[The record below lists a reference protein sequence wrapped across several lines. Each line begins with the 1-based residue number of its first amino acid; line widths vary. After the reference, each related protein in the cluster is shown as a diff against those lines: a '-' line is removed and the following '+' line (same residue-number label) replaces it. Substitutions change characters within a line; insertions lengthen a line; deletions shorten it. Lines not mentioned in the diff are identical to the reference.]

1 MIIICP
7 CFFFVSLRDILWY
20 LDEERASGIRAF
32 FKRSKYSLLSNKH
45 SPAQTTQRE
54 SIATYHDDHDDG
66 EEDYLR
72 IARWFAQYVS
82 LYFLVAF
89 FINLLQMFISF
100 GYFVVWYFQNFSV
113 VLSILLLFA
122 VFIVVYHFLFHLNL
136 SL

>member
-1 MIIICP
+1 M
-7 CFFFVSLRDILWY
+7 
-20 LDEERASGIRAF
+20 SGIRAF

-54 SIATYHDDHDDG
+54 SIATYHDDHDEE

-89 FINLLQMFISF
+89 FLLIFF
-100 GYFVVWYFQNFSV
+100 KC
-113 VLSILLLFA
+113 
-122 VFIVVYHFLFHLNL
+122 LFHLDIL
-136 SL
+136 LCDIFRIFR